1 MPTPPSKRRRVL
13 GAGGLGVMKC
23 PAIGEELF
31 AWFVDTIENVK
42 GRLPACLLLLQA
54 QIIAKDLQ
62 GLHQQEI
69 ENGSVAPH
77 TRLAL
82 PNLNYGW
89 LRKWRRIYGVS
100 ARMANLHFKASR
112 NVIKHRLRVF
122 WCNVIAVRALHALLE
137 PGGELVFES
146 VDQKPLWFTAA
157 SQEKT

>member
-1 MPTPPSKRRRVL
+1 M
-13 GAGGLGVMKC
+13 
-23 PAIGEELF
+23 
-31 AWFVDTIENVK
+31 
-42 GRLPACLLLLQA
+42 
-54 QIIAKDLQ
+54 IAKDLQ
-62 GLHQQEI
+62 VLHQQEI
-69 ENGSVAPH
+69 ENGLVAPH

-112 NVIKHRLRVF
+112 NVLKHRLRVF

-146 VDQKPLWFTAA
+146 VDQKPLWFTAS
-157 SQEKT
+157 SQEKKTQSWTAHLDAVPPVVAARVVVVPACTGWW